1 VKIHFDEKADAL
13 YMRLDESLIID
24 SEEVYPGIVVDFN
37 EKNEV
42 VGIEILGVKERAPQA
57 NLKQIL
63 FEVA

>member
-1 VKIHFDEKADAL
+1 
-13 YMRLDESLIID
+13 MRLDESLIID